1 MFRIR
6 VDPDKP
12 FFDLLVTVNLQ
23 AEKLDRKS
31 CPKDLLDLKGCRGQ
45 EARVKVT
52 LFIEN
57 HNPYLKQKF
66 DIDYTPDTDSVVIC
80 DTLDESHCY
89 GGKPSLS
96 EVFPT
101 AQLYWRGIQKKR
113 VKAICWCLSEE
124 NTDFNLHVD
133 IRSHVFSPNR
143 DLVEVKDMG
152 VNITFI
158 VYGEYEET
166 T

>member
-1 MFRIR
+1 MFRIQ

-12 FFDLLVTVNLQ
+12 FTHLLVTVNLQ
-23 AEKLDRKS
+23 AEKLDR
-31 CPKDLLDLKGCRGQ
+31 KGCRGQ

-57 HNPYLKQKF
+57 HSPYLKQTF
-66 DIDYTPDTDSVVIC
+66 DIAYTPDTDSVVIC
-80 DTLDESHCY
+80 DTLEESHCY

-96 EVFPT
+96 DVFP
-101 AQLYWRGIQKKR
+101 ASQLYWRGTQKAL
-113 VKAICWCLSEE
+113 VKAICWYWSEE
-124 NTDFNLHVD
+124 NPDFNLHVD
-133 IRSHVFSPNR
+133 VRSHAFSPNR
-143 DLVEVKDMG
+143 NLVEVKDLE
-152 VNITFI
+152 VNTTFI